1 MQLDLSAAEAA
12 VIADVLDT
20 ALGEL
25 REEIYKSEV
34 AEYKASLKERETVLT
49 SVLQRLGARP
59 ATKLSS

>member
-34 AEYKASLKERETVLT
+34 ADYKASLKEREAVLQ
-49 SVLQRLGARP
+49 SVLQRLGGRP
-59 ATKLSS
+59 ASTSA

>member
-34 AEYKASLKERETVLT
+34 ADYKASLKEREAVLN
-49 SVLQRLGARP
+49 SVLERLGGRP
-59 ATKLSS
+59 ASTSA